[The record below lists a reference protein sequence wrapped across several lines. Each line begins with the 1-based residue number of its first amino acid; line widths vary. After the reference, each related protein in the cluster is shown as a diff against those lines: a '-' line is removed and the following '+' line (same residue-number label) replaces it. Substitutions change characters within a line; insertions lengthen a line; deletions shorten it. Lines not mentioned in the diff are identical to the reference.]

1 MNQIKLTVKA
11 EAFYNNARLKT
22 FSKDYPLEDVWLC
35 YKALAMALVQSIPKP
50 ESTTVSE
57 LVALSNETTTTTAT
71 ANNKAS
77 TKELGHVKL
86 CHFNII
92 GNGGLA
98 ITRENIRKE
107 ETNLGAISL
116 PLLWFGD
123 PQSQHL
129 PKCDIF

>member
-35 YKALAMALVQSIPKP
+35 YKALAMAFPKP

-57 LVALSNETTTTTAT
+57 LAALSNETTTTTAT

-98 ITRENIRKE
+98 IARENI
-107 ETNLGAISL
+107 
-116 PLLWFGD
+116 
-123 PQSQHL
+123 
-129 PKCDIF
+129 